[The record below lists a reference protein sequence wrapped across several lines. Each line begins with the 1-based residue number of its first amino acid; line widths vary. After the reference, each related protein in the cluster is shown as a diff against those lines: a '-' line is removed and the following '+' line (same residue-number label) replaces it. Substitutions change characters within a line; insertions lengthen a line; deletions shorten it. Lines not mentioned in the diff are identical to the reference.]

1 MEKKVSLLTIIN
13 TLSLLLM
20 VASGF
25 VNELMAS
32 VIYILEFALPIAL
45 AICFSKDS
53 ANTLDRYLTIDK
65 VGTRHFIPLICPAIV
80 IVMVISF
87 ITSYLMKIFTGITYS
102 VDVGDSLVLA
112 ILNYALIPAI
122 LEELLFRYI
131 PMRLL
136 APYSKRG
143 IVIISALFFALIHHN
158 FFVIPYAF
166 VAGVIFMVIDI
177 STESIIPSIII
188 HFINNATSVGMIMYG
203 DNPIFSLLIYLIL
216 GIAAIISLVVIV
228 TRRFEYKKM
237 LSCAMESGEKIK
249 IVGEMLL
256 FAVISLMIAYV
267 TLI

>member
-1 MEKKVSLLTIIN
+1 
-13 TLSLLLM
+13 
-20 VASGF
+20 
-25 VNELMAS
+25 
-32 VIYILEFALPIAL
+32 
-45 AICFSKDS
+45 
-53 ANTLDRYLTIDK
+53 
-65 VGTRHFIPLICPAIV
+65 
-80 IVMVISF
+80 
-87 ITSYLMKIFTGITYS
+87 
-102 VDVGDSLVLA
+102 
-112 ILNYALIPAI
+112 
-122 LEELLFRYI
+122 
-131 PMRLL
+131 
-136 APYSKRG
+136 
-143 IVIISALFFALIHHN
+143 
-158 FFVIPYAF
+158 
-166 VAGVIFMVIDI
+166 MVIDI